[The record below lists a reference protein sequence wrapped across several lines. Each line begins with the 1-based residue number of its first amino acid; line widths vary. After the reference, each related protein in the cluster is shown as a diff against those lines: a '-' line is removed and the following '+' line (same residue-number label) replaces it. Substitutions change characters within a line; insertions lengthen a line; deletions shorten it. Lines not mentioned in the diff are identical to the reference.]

1 MILKESFVKIL
12 NNNINTNNKYNKY
25 IDNLPNNFSEL
36 SNIILYGPC
45 GIGKYS
51 EALKI
56 IVKYSDSKLKYEKKM
71 IINSLKN
78 EHYIKISDIH
88 YEINLENL
96 TCNSK
101 LLFNDI
107 YNNIVD
113 CIESSNK
120 KQGIILFK
128 NFHLI
133 NNEILENL
141 YSYMQKNLFNNIVLK
156 FIILTEHLSFIN
168 SNIIDICSILY
179 YSKLSYNIYNK
190 MASIEN
196 KKYINKNT
204 INLEI
209 DNINILKHISIYDTE
224 NMENIKNINTSICK
238 KIINIITNSITTINY
253 INIRNILYDLLIYN
267 LNIYNSIYYIL
278 ENIILIKINNNKK
291 LNITTNKKFINNLLT
306 NTLNFFKL
314 YNNNYRPIY
323 HLENYILYII
333 KEFNEY

>member
-1 MILKESFVKIL
+1 
-12 NNNINTNNKYNKY
+12 
-25 IDNLPNNFSEL
+25 
-36 SNIILYGPC
+36 
-45 GIGKYS
+45 
-51 EALKI
+51 
-56 IVKYSDSKLKYEKKM
+56 
-71 IINSLKN
+71 
-78 EHYIKISDIH
+78 
-88 YEINLENL
+88 
-96 TCNSK
+96 
-101 LLFNDI
+101 
-107 YNNIVD
+107 
-113 CIESSNK
+113 
-120 KQGIILFK
+120 
-128 NFHLI
+128 
-133 NNEILENL
+133 
-141 YSYMQKNLFNNIVLK
+141 
-156 FIILTEHLSFIN
+156 
-168 SNIIDICSILY
+168 
-179 YSKLSYNIYNK
+179 